1 MSKKIHKLK
10 IVAYEKDGSLF
21 AEHIMYD
28 YSYDRLYQVY
38 MEYVQLLVQGKFTYI
53 YRLDLV
59 SGTRILFSCCALR
72 SFVDQKNL
80 TINFNPY

>member
-1 MSKKIHKLK
+1 MPKKKHKLK

-21 AEHIMYD
+21 AEHIMFD
-28 YSYDRLYQVY
+28 YSFDRLYQDY
-38 MEYVQLLVQGKFTYI
+38 LEYVQLLLQGKFTYI

-59 SGTRILFSCCALR
+59 SGTRILFSCCSLR
-72 SFVDQKNL
+72 SIVDQKNL